1 MSLICILICIET
13 YREVRLIYIV
23 QNLYEKVT
31 TKLAAMALTRN
42 VHSGMPCGGKM
53 AVDP

>member
-1 MSLICILICIET
+1 MVSILLGHT
-13 YREVRLIYIV
+13 V
-23 QNLYEKVT
+23 QNLYKKVT

-42 VHSGMPCGGKM
+42 VHSGMPCGGKL